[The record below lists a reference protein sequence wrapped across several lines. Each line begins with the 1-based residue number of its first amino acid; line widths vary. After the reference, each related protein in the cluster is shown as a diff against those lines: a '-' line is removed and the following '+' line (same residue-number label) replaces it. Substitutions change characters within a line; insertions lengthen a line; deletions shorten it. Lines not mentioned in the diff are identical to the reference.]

1 MDRVADQ
8 PDNVRIKPKSLHVL
22 GRKSTYPEHMVGKKI
37 GKRYIV
43 DTKKIIPVAKKSSLG
58 KRVAGRVAGAT
69 LGFILGNVPGA
80 IAGYKVGGAVAD
92 ITGPTDLKSKAKRL
106 GETVKKGIDSI
117 TKPKTSRPSKRNFKT
132 TPVSGRSAEQGSR
145 GVAELVGKTLPKR
158 K

>member
-1 MDRVADQ
+1 MERTSDQ
-8 PDNVRIKPKSLHVL
+8 KDNDRIKPKSLHVL
-22 GRKSTYPEHMVGKKI
+22 GRKSTNPEHMVGKKI

-43 DTKKIIPVAKKSSLG
+43 PAKKSIPIAKKSSLG
-58 KRVAGRVAGAT
+58 KRVAGRAAGAT

-106 GETVKKGIDSI
+106 GETIKKGINSV
-117 TKPKTSRPSKRNFKT
+117 TKPKTSSPSKRNFKT

-145 GVAELVGKTLPKR
+145 GVAELVGKALPKR